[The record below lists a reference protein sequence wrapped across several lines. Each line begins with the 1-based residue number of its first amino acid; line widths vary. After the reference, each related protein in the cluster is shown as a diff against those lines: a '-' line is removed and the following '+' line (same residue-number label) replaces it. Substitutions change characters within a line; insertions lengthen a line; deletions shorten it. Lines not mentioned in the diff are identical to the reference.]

1 MGSWIPEGE
10 AIFQPVSETTPVAEP
25 EPVHLGE
32 EITPQP
38 EEIIPVP
45 VPEHSQLPVEME
57 SAPELETL
65 ANARD
70 AINQGQPS
78 QAVAFY
84 SDLIKKNYRLKEVIK
99 DLQDALY
106 IFPVDVNMWVTLGDA
121 HNRSADLQEAL
132 NAYTKAEELVR

>member
-1 MGSWIPEGE
+1 M
-10 AIFQPVSETTPVAEP
+10 P
-25 EPVHLGE
+25 EPA
-32 EITPQP
+32 
-38 EEIIPVP
+38 
-45 VPEHSQLPVEME
+45 QLSAEME
-57 SAPELETL
+57 SEVEIETL
-65 ANARD
+65 ANARN
-70 AINQGQPS
+70 AITQGQPS

-84 SDLIKKNYRLKEVIK
+84 SELIKKNYRLNEVIK